1 MVEADLPSYTFSDL
15 SHNAE
20 NKFRIL
26 ALYEKRKETL
36 PTEEICLKTESMK
49 VIQIK
54 KVPLFLN
61 SYIHIIKRAHFS

>member
-1 MVEADLPSYTFSDL
+1 MVEADLPSYIFSDL
-15 SHNAE
+15 SYNAE

-54 KVPLFLN
+54 KGPLFLN
-61 SYIHIIKRAHFS
+61 SYIHIIMRTHFS

>member
-15 SHNAE
+15 SYNAE

-26 ALYEKRKETL
+26 TLYEKRKETL
-36 PTEEICLKTESMK
+36 PTEESCLKTESMK